1 MKSYVTIIVILAL
14 LVFAAPAMSQG
25 FKGIGGG
32 LEIAMPMGDFGDAAN
47 MGFGFTAAA
56 QYGWKPNIDLIAQAG
71 YLTWGGK
78 DVPDGYEFSWSAI
91 PIQVGAKY
99 YFGQTVNRF
108 YAGGLVGFH
117 MFKAK
122 STFNHPVLGEIEAS
136 VSETKFGLAPMVGYE
151 MKLGEKLMLDLS
163 GRYQFVSDN
172 LSYVGIRAGII
183 YLLK

>member
-1 MKSYVTIIVILAL
+1 MKSFVAIFVVLAL
-14 LVFAAPAMSQG
+14 LVLAAPAMSQG

-56 QYGWKPNIDLIAQAG
+56 QYGWKPNIDLIGQIG
-71 YLTWGGK
+71 YLSWGAK
-78 DVPDGYEFSWSAI
+78 DLPAGFDGSWSAI

-99 YFGQTVNRF
+99 YFGQTANRF
-108 YAGGLVGFH
+108 YAGGLAGFH
-117 MFKAK
+117 MFKVKA
-122 STFNHPVLGEIEAS
+122 TVDLPYLGKVSSSA
-136 VSETKFGLAPMVGYE
+136 SETKFGFAPMVGYE
-151 MKLGEKLMLDLS
+151 MKLGQKMMLDLS

-172 LSYVGIRAGII
+172 LSYIGIRAGII